1 MKHMKLG
8 SKPDVFQTEGSNIRF
23 VATELATDIV
33 ISIGDVKFYLHK
45 FPLLSK
51 SSRLQRLV
59 ASSNE
64 ESDDEVNISDIP
76 GGASAFEICAKFCYG
91 MIVTLNAYNVLAARC
106 AAEYLEMFETIDKGN
121 LIYKIDVFLT
131 SSVFRTWKD
140 SIIVLQSTKS
150 LLPWSENLKVINHC
164 IDSIAS
170 KASIDPSEV
179 EWSYTYNRKKRQS
192 ENGVDSHWNGVR
204 MQQMVPKDWWV
215 EDLSELEMDLYKRV
229 LLTIKAKGRTPA
241 VVIGEALRV
250 YAFRRLFG
258 SLEDAV
264 SNGIDC
270 TKRCAVLES
279 IVFLLPTEK
288 GSVSCG
294 FLLKLLNAACLLE
307 SGESY
312 RDNLVRRIGTQLDGA
327 SVADLL
333 IPATSA
339 ENGVYN
345 VDLIMAIVEQFMSHH
360 SDNGKMAF
368 QDDDEIVEV
377 EKFASVSST
386 SKLAVAKLIDEYLGE
401 IAKDP
406 NLPVL
411 KFIALAEMVS
421 ASSRQMH
428 DELYHAIDMYLKA
441 IFFTYIFCFQL
452 VCLLLGVWNLHSV
465 PCLQEHPSLSKSE
478 KKRLCGLMDCKKLS
492 QEACMHAVQNERLPL
507 RVVVQVL
514 FFEQVRASAASA
526 RSDSG
531 ADLSSAVHSLLPRE
545 NGNSYGSSRSAAT
558 TTTEEDGSGVPT
570 SSDINSFRSMRLAN
584 NCGGSERSSASSDIN
599 KNGEDKSTTT
609 GKAKVMLM
617 PKMLSKIWSGKTHVG
632 ENSSSDTSES
642 PGSANPEEVK
652 STPSQ
657 NTRQS
662 TS

>member
-64 ESDDEVNISDIP
+64 ENSDEVDMSDIP
-76 GGASAFEICAKFCYG
+76 GGHSAFEICVKFCYG

-131 SSVFRTWKD
+131 SSIFRTWKD

-150 LLPWSENLKVINHC
+150 LQPWSENLKVINQC

-179 EWSYTYNRKKRQS
+179 EWSYTYNRKKLQS

-229 LLTIKAKGRTPA
+229 ILTIKAKGRTPA
-241 VVIGEALRV
+241 IVIGEALRA
-250 YAFRRLFG
+250 YAYRRLLG
-258 SLEDAV
+258 SLEDAM
-264 SNGIDC
+264 SNGVDC
-270 TKRCAVLES
+270 TKRRAVLES

-294 FLLKLLNAACLLE
+294 FLLKLLRAACLLE

-312 RDNLVRRIGTQLDGA
+312 RDNLVKRIGVQLDGA

-333 IPATSA
+333 IPATSG
-339 ENGVYN
+339 ENCLYN
-345 VDLIMAIVEQFMSHH
+345 VDLIMAIVGQFMSHH
-360 SDNGKMAF
+360 SDNGKLTF
-368 QDDDEIVEV
+368 EEDDEIVEV
-377 EKFASVSST
+377 ENFASVSST

-406 NLPVL
+406 NLPVS
-411 KFIALAEMVS
+411 KFIELAEMVS
-421 ASSRQMH
+421 ASSRQTH
-428 DELYHAIDMYLKA
+428 DGLYHAIDMYLK
-441 IFFTYIFCFQL
+441 
-452 VCLLLGVWNLHSV
+452 
-465 PCLQEHPSLSKSE
+465 EHPSLPKSE

-526 RSDSG
+526 RSDST

-558 TTTEEDGSGVPT
+558 TTTEEEGSGVPT
-570 SSDINSFRSMRLAN
+570 SSDINSFRSMRLATTN
-584 NCGGSERSSASSDIN
+584 GTGSERSSASSEIN
-599 KNGEDKSTTT
+599 KNGEDKSTT
-609 GKAKVMLM
+609 GKAKALLM
-617 PKMLSKIWSGKTHVG
+617 PKKMLSKLWSGKTTNGVG
-632 ENSSSDTSES
+632 ENSCSDTSES
-642 PGSANPEEVK
+642 PGSANNPEEVK
-652 STPSQ
+652 STPSR
-657 NTRQS
+657 NTRRS
-662 TS
+662 MS

>member
-64 ESDDEVNISDIP
+64 ESNDEVNISDIP

-131 SSVFRTWKD
+131 SSIFRTWKD

-179 EWSYTYNRKKRQS
+179 EWSYTYNRKKLQS

-215 EDLSELEMDLYKRV
+215 DDLSELEMDLYKRV

-270 TKRCAVLES
+270 TKRRAVLES

-312 RDNLVRRIGTQLDGA
+312 RDNLVKRIGTQLDGA

-333 IPATSA
+333 IPATSG

-360 SDNGKMAF
+360 SDNGKMTF

-428 DELYHAIDMYLKA
+428 DELYHAIDMYLK
-441 IFFTYIFCFQL
+441 
-452 VCLLLGVWNLHSV
+452 
-465 PCLQEHPSLSKSE
+465 EHPSLSKSE
-478 KKRLCGLMDCKKLS
+478 KKRKVVESRHPATSILS
-492 QEACMHAVQNERLPL
+492 GR
-507 RVVVQVL
+507 
-514 FFEQVRASAASA
+514 
-526 RSDSG
+526 
-531 ADLSSAVHSLLPRE
+531 
-545 NGNSYGSSRSAAT
+545 
-558 TTTEEDGSGVPT
+558 
-570 SSDINSFRSMRLAN
+570 
-584 NCGGSERSSASSDIN
+584 
-599 KNGEDKSTTT
+599 
-609 GKAKVMLM
+609 
-617 PKMLSKIWSGKTHVG
+617 
-632 ENSSSDTSES
+632 
-642 PGSANPEEVK
+642 
-652 STPSQ
+652 
-657 NTRQS
+657 
-662 TS
+662 

>member
-59 ASSNE
+59 ASSNQ

-131 SSVFRTWKD
+131 SSIFRTWKD

-179 EWSYTYNRKKRQS
+179 EWSYTYNRKKLQS
-192 ENGVDSHWNGVR
+192 KNGVDSHWNGVR

-250 YAFRRLFG
+250 YAFRWLFG

-270 TKRCAVLES
+270 TKRRAVLES

-307 SGESY
+307 SGEFY
-312 RDNLVRRIGTQLDGA
+312 RDNLVKRIGTQLDGA

-360 SDNGKMAF
+360 SDNGKMTF

-386 SKLAVAKLIDEYLGE
+386 SKLAVAKLVDEYLGE

-428 DELYHAIDMYLKA
+428 DELYHAIDMYLK
-441 IFFTYIFCFQL
+441 
-452 VCLLLGVWNLHSV
+452 
-465 PCLQEHPSLSKSE
+465 EHPSLSKSE

-558 TTTEEDGSGVPT
+558 TTTEEEGSGVPT

-584 NCGGSERSSASSDIN
+584 NCGGSERSSTSSDIN

-617 PKMLSKIWSGKTHVG
+617 PKMLSKLWSGKTHVG
-632 ENSSSDTSES
+632 ENSSSDASVS

-652 STPSQ
+652 STPSR

>member
-64 ESDDEVNISDIP
+64 ENSDEVDISDIP
-76 GGASAFEICAKFCYG
+76 GGHSAFEICAKFCYG

-106 AAEYLEMFETIDKGN
+106 AAEYLEMLETIDKGN

-131 SSVFRTWKD
+131 SSIFRTWKD

-150 LLPWSENLKVINHC
+150 LQPWSENLKVINQC

-170 KASIDPSEV
+170 KASTDPSEV
-179 EWSYTYNRKKRQS
+179 EWSYTYNRKKLQS

-215 EDLSELEMDLYKRV
+215 EDLCELEMELYKRV
-229 LLTIKAKGRTPA
+229 ILTIKAKGRIHA
-241 VVIGEALRV
+241 IVIGEALRA
-250 YAFRRLFG
+250 YAFRRLLG

-264 SNGIDC
+264 SNGTDC
-270 TKRCAVLES
+270 TKRRVVLEN

-294 FLLKLLNAACLLE
+294 FLLKLLRAACLLE

-312 RDNLVRRIGTQLDGA
+312 RDNLVKRIGTQLDGA
-327 SVADLL
+327 SVVDLL
-333 IPATSA
+333 IPAASG
-339 ENGVYN
+339 ENCLYN

-360 SDNGKMAF
+360 SDNGKLSF

-377 EKFASVSST
+377 ENFASVSIT

-406 NLPVL
+406 NLPIS
-411 KFIALAEMVS
+411 KFIELAEMVS
-421 ASSRQMH
+421 AISRQTH
-428 DELYHAIDMYLKA
+428 DGLYHAIDMYLK
-441 IFFTYIFCFQL
+441 
-452 VCLLLGVWNLHSV
+452 
-465 PCLQEHPSLSKSE
+465 EHPSLPKSE

-526 RSDSG
+526 RSDSA
-531 ADLSSAVHSLLPRE
+531 ADLSLAVHSLLPRE

-570 SSDINSFRSMRLAN
+570 SSDINSFRSMRLATN
-584 NCGGSERSSASSDIN
+584 GAGSERSSASSEIN
-599 KNGEDKSTTT
+599 KNSEDKSTT
-609 GKAKVMLM
+609 GKAKAMLM
-617 PKMLSKIWSGKTHVG
+617 PKKMLSKLWSGKTTNVG
-632 ENSSSDTSES
+632 ENSGSETSES
-642 PGSANPEEVK
+642 PGSANNTEEVK
-652 STPSQ
+652 SMPSR
-657 NTRQS
+657 NTRRS
-662 TS
+662 MS

>member
-64 ESDDEVNISDIP
+64 ESNDEVNISDIP

-131 SSVFRTWKD
+131 SSIFRTWKD

-179 EWSYTYNRKKRQS
+179 EWSYTYNRKKLQS

-215 EDLSELEMDLYKRV
+215 DDLSELEMDLYKRV

-270 TKRCAVLES
+270 TKRRAVLES

-312 RDNLVRRIGTQLDGA
+312 RDNLVKRIGTQLDGA

-333 IPATSA
+333 IPATSG

-360 SDNGKMAF
+360 SDNGKMTF

-428 DELYHAIDMYLKA
+428 DELYHAIDMYLK
-441 IFFTYIFCFQL
+441 
-452 VCLLLGVWNLHSV
+452 
-465 PCLQEHPSLSKSE
+465 EHPSLSKSE

-545 NGNSYGSSRSAAT
+545 NGNSYGSSRS
-558 TTTEEDGSGVPT
+558 
-570 SSDINSFRSMRLAN
+570 MRLAN

-599 KNGEDKSTTT
+599 KNGEDKSITT

-617 PKMLSKIWSGKTHVG
+617 PKMLSKLWSGKTHVG

-652 STPSQ
+652 STPSR
-657 NTRQS
+657 NTRNS

>member
-76 GGASAFEICAKFCYG
+76 GGSSAFEICAKFCYG

-131 SSVFRTWKD
+131 SSIFRTWKD

-179 EWSYTYNRKKRQS
+179 EWSYTYNRKKLQS

-270 TKRCAVLES
+270 TKRRAVLES

-312 RDNLVRRIGTQLDGA
+312 RDNLVKRIGTQLDGA
-327 SVADLL
+327 SVPDLL

-360 SDNGKMAF
+360 SDNGKMTF

-428 DELYHAIDMYLKA
+428 DELYHAIDMYLK
-441 IFFTYIFCFQL
+441 
-452 VCLLLGVWNLHSV
+452 
-465 PCLQEHPSLSKSE
+465 EHPSLSKSE

-492 QEACMHAVQNERLPL
+492 QEACMHVVQNERLPL

-514 FFEQVRASAASA
+514 FFEQVR
-526 RSDSG
+526 
-531 ADLSSAVHSLLPRE
+531 
-545 NGNSYGSSRSAAT
+545 
-558 TTTEEDGSGVPT
+558 
-570 SSDINSFRSMRLAN
+570 
-584 NCGGSERSSASSDIN
+584 
-599 KNGEDKSTTT
+599 K
-609 GKAKVMLM
+609 
-617 PKMLSKIWSGKTHVG
+617 
-632 ENSSSDTSES
+632 
-642 PGSANPEEVK
+642 
-652 STPSQ
+652 
-657 NTRQS
+657 
-662 TS
+662 

>member
-64 ESDDEVNISDIP
+64 ESNDEVNISDIP

-131 SSVFRTWKD
+131 SSIFRTWKD

-179 EWSYTYNRKKRQS
+179 EWSYTYNRKKLQS

-215 EDLSELEMDLYKRV
+215 DDLSELEMDLYKRV
-229 LLTIKAKGRTPA
+229 LLTI
-241 VVIGEALRV
+241 
-250 YAFRRLFG
+250 
-258 SLEDAV
+258 
-264 SNGIDC
+264 
-270 TKRCAVLES
+270 
-279 IVFLLPTEK
+279 
-288 GSVSCG
+288 
-294 FLLKLLNAACLLE
+294 KLLNAACLLE

-312 RDNLVRRIGTQLDGA
+312 RDNLVKRIGTQLDGA

-333 IPATSA
+333 IPATSG

-360 SDNGKMAF
+360 SDNGKMTF

-428 DELYHAIDMYLKA
+428 DELYHAIDMYLK
-441 IFFTYIFCFQL
+441 
-452 VCLLLGVWNLHSV
+452 
-465 PCLQEHPSLSKSE
+465 EHPSLSKSE

-558 TTTEEDGSGVPT
+558 TTTEEEGSGVPT

-599 KNGEDKSTTT
+599 KNGEDKSITT

-617 PKMLSKIWSGKTHVG
+617 PKMLSKLWSGKTHVG

-652 STPSQ
+652 STPSR
-657 NTRQS
+657 NTRNS

>member
-1 MKHMKLG
+1 MKLG
-8 SKPDVFQTEGSNIRF
+8 SKADVFQTEGSNIRF
-23 VATELATDIV
+23 VATELVTDII

-64 ESDDEVNISDIP
+64 ENNDEVDISDIP
-76 GGASAFEICAKFCYG
+76 GGPSAFEICAKFCYG
-91 MIVTLNAYNVLAARC
+91 MIVTLNAYNVLSARC

-131 SSVFRTWKD
+131 SSVFHAWKD
-140 SIIVLQSTKS
+140 SIVVLQSTKS
-150 LLPWSENLKVINHC
+150 LQPWTENSKVINHC

-170 KASIDPSEV
+170 KASIDSSEV
-179 EWSYTYNRKKRQS
+179 EWSYTYNRKKLLS
-192 ENGVDSHWNGVR
+192 ENGVGSHWNGVR
-204 MQQMVPKDWWV
+204 MQQIVPKDWWV
-215 EDLSELEMDLYKRV
+215 EDLCELEIDLYKRV
-229 LLTIKAKGRTPA
+229 ILTIKAKGRTPA
-241 VVIGEALRV
+241 IVFGEALRA
-250 YAFRRLFG
+250 YAFRWLLG

-270 TKRCAVLES
+270 AKRRAALES

-294 FLLKLLNAACLLE
+294 FLLKLLRAACLLG

-312 RDNLVRRIGTQLDGA
+312 RDNLVKRIGMQLDGA
-327 SVADLL
+327 SVAELL
-333 IPATSA
+333 MPATSG
-339 ENGVYN
+339 ENTVYN
-345 VDLIMAIVEQFMSHH
+345 VDLIMVIVEEFMSYHRE
-360 SDNGKMAF
+360 NGKMTF
-368 QDDDEIVEV
+368 QDDDEEIMEV
-377 EKFASVSST
+377 KNFASVSSM
-386 SKLAVAKLIDEYLGE
+386 SMLAVAKLIDEYLGE

-406 NLPVL
+406 SLPL
-411 KFIALAEMVS
+411 SKFIALAEMVS

-428 DELYHAIDMYLKA
+428 DELYHAIDLYLK
-441 IFFTYIFCFQL
+441 
-452 VCLLLGVWNLHSV
+452 
-465 PCLQEHPSLSKSE
+465 EHPSLSKSE

-492 QEACMHAVQNERLPL
+492 QDACMHAVQNERLPL

-526 RSDSG
+526 RGGS
-531 ADLSSAVHSLLPRE
+531 AAELSSAVQSLLPRE

-558 TTTEEDGSGVPT
+558 TTTDEEGSGIPT

-584 NCGGSERSSASSDIN
+584 NCGGSDSSLSSDIN
-599 KNGEDKSTTT
+599 KNGEDKSTA
-609 GKAKVMLM
+609 GKAKAMLM
-617 PKMLSKIWSGKTHVG
+617 PKKILSKLWSGKTNVG

-642 PGSANPEEVK
+642 PGSANPEELK
-652 STPSQ
+652 STPSR
-657 NTRQS
+657 NMRRS
-662 TS
+662 MP

>member
-59 ASSNE
+59 ASSNQ

-131 SSVFRTWKD
+131 SSIFRTWKD

-179 EWSYTYNRKKRQS
+179 EWSYTYNRKKLQS
-192 ENGVDSHWNGVR
+192 KNGVDSHWNGVR

-250 YAFRRLFG
+250 YAFRWLFG

-270 TKRCAVLES
+270 TKRRAVLES

-307 SGESY
+307 SGEFY
-312 RDNLVRRIGTQLDGA
+312 RDNLVKRIGTQLDGA

-360 SDNGKMAF
+360 SDNGKMTF

-386 SKLAVAKLIDEYLGE
+386 SKLAVAKLVDEYLGE

-428 DELYHAIDMYLKA
+428 DELYHAIDMYLKV

-452 VCLLLGVWNLHSV
+452 ACLLLGVWNLHAI

-558 TTTEEDGSGVPT
+558 TTTEEEGSGVPT

-584 NCGGSERSSASSDIN
+584 NCGGSERSSTSSDIN

-617 PKMLSKIWSGKTHVG
+617 PKMLSKLWSGKTHVG
-632 ENSSSDTSES
+632 ENSSSDASVS

-652 STPSQ
+652 STPSR

>member
-59 ASSNE
+59 ASSNQ

-131 SSVFRTWKD
+131 SSIFRTWKD

-179 EWSYTYNRKKRQS
+179 EWSYTYNRKKLQS
-192 ENGVDSHWNGVR
+192 KNGVDSHWNGVR

-229 LLTIKAKGRTPA
+229 LLTIK
-241 VVIGEALRV
+241 
-250 YAFRRLFG
+250 
-258 SLEDAV
+258 
-264 SNGIDC
+264 
-270 TKRCAVLES
+270 
-279 IVFLLPTEK
+279 
-288 GSVSCG
+288 
-294 FLLKLLNAACLLE
+294 LLNAACLLE
-307 SGESY
+307 SGEFY
-312 RDNLVRRIGTQLDGA
+312 RDNLVKRIGTQLDGA

-360 SDNGKMAF
+360 SDNGKMTF

-386 SKLAVAKLIDEYLGE
+386 SKLAVAKLVDEYLGE

-428 DELYHAIDMYLKA
+428 DELYHAIDMYLK
-441 IFFTYIFCFQL
+441 
-452 VCLLLGVWNLHSV
+452 
-465 PCLQEHPSLSKSE
+465 EHPSLSKSE

-558 TTTEEDGSGVPT
+558 TTTEEEGSGVPT

-584 NCGGSERSSASSDIN
+584 NCGGSERSSTSSDIN

-617 PKMLSKIWSGKTHVG
+617 PKMLSKLWSGKTHVG
-632 ENSSSDTSES
+632 ENSSSDASVS

-652 STPSQ
+652 STPSR

>member
-76 GGASAFEICAKFCYG
+76 GGSSAFEICAKFCYG

-131 SSVFRTWKD
+131 SSIFRTWKD

-179 EWSYTYNRKKRQS
+179 EWSYTYNRKKLQS

-270 TKRCAVLES
+270 TKRRAVLES

-312 RDNLVRRIGTQLDGA
+312 RDNLVKRIGTQLDGA
-327 SVADLL
+327 SVPDLL

-345 VDLIMAIVEQFMSHH
+345 VDVIMAIVEQFMSHH
-360 SDNGKMAF
+360 SDNGKMTF

-428 DELYHAIDMYLKA
+428 DELYHAIDMYLK
-441 IFFTYIFCFQL
+441 
-452 VCLLLGVWNLHSV
+452 
-465 PCLQEHPSLSKSE
+465 EHPSLSKSE

-514 FFEQVRASAASA
+514 FFEQVRASDASA

-545 NGNSYGSSRSAAT
+545 NGNSYGSSRS
-558 TTTEEDGSGVPT
+558 
-570 SSDINSFRSMRLAN
+570 MRLAN
-584 NCGGSERSSASSDIN
+584 NCGGSERSSTSSDIN

-617 PKMLSKIWSGKTHVG
+617 PKMLSKLWSGKAHVG

-652 STPSQ
+652 STPSR